1 MRHDHLTLD
10 NGLEV
15 VGEYRPEALSL
26 AAGYFCRTGARDETA
41 PESGVSHFL
50 EHMMFKGT
58 DELSYDDINKT
69 FDRIGAQ
76 CNAFTS
82 EENTVYYGQVLPE
95 FQGDLVTLL
104 SKMMRPALR
113 VEDFTMEKNVILE
126 EIAMY
131 EDKPMWEAYTHCRK
145 LHYGEHALG
154 WPVLGTTQSITD
166 LPRDTMADY
175 FGRRYSPG
183 NLTFAIAGLY
193 DWEAA
198 VARVT
203 ELTAGWQP
211 FECVDRNTSDVPRTA
226 GKQVMQKP
234 RVQQCNA
241 YFMTPG
247 ASAQDPARYIAAI
260 AADVIGGG
268 KSSRMFVALVE
279 PGLAESAGVYHD
291 EEDGTGCLAGA
302 LVCEPDRSRECV
314 EIFEQVLADA
324 VKDGLTADEVKR
336 SQRRLA
342 TGLALS
348 AEAPLKRLVSVG
360 FDWVYRKEIT
370 PIEAVLA
377 DLEGVTVEDCNA
389 WLTDGGLEPLTM
401 VAVGPMAELS

>member
-1 MRHDHLTLD
+1 MRHDHTTLA
-10 NGLEV
+10 NGLEL

-26 AAGYFCRTGARDETA
+26 AAGYFCRTGGRDETA

-95 FQGDLVTLL
+95 FQGDLLTLL

-113 VEDFTMEKNVILE
+113 LEDFTMEKNVILE

-131 EDKPMWEAYTHCRK
+131 EHKPMWEAYTHCRR
-145 LHYGEHALG
+145 LHYGDHTLG
-154 WPVLGTTQSITD
+154 WPVLGTTESITA

-175 FGRRYSPG
+175 FTRRYNPH
-183 NLTFAIAGLY
+183 NLTFAIAGQY

-198 VARVT
+198 VALVR
-203 ELTAGWQP
+203 ELTASWSGTP
-211 FECVDRNTSDVPRTA
+211 VGRDTAPMPRQ
-226 GKQVMQKP
+226 GGRQVVQKP
-234 RVQQCNA
+234 HVQQCNA

-247 ASAQDPARYIAAI
+247 VGAQDPQRYLAAI
-260 AADVIGGG
+260 VAEVLGGG
-268 KSSRMFVALVE
+268 RSSRLYCALVE
-279 PGLAESAGVYHD
+279 PGLAEEAGLYHD
-291 EEDGTGCLAGA
+291 EEDGTGTLAGA
-302 LVCEPDRSRECV
+302 LVCEPERSGECV
-314 EIFEQVLADA
+314 RVFEQVLADA
-324 VKDGLTADEVKR
+324 VRDGLTAVEIARAKR
-336 SQRRLA
+336 RMA
-342 TGLALS
+342 TSLALS
-348 AEAPLKRLVSVG
+348 AEAPLKRLVNVG
-360 FDWVYRKEIT
+360 FDWVYRRELT

-377 DLEGVTVEDCNA
+377 ELDQVTVEACNA
-389 WLTDGGLEPLTM
+389 WLRGGGLQPLTM
-401 VAVGPMAELS
+401 AAVGPMAELA

>member
-1 MRHDHLTLD
+1 MRHDHTTLA
-10 NGLEV
+10 NGLEL

-95 FQGDLVTLL
+95 FQGDLITLL

-113 VEDFTMEKNVILE
+113 LEDFTMEKNVILE

-131 EDKPMWEAYTHCRK
+131 EDKPMWEAYTHCRR

-175 FGRRYSPG
+175 FERRYNAA

-193 DWEAA
+193 DWDAA
-198 VARVT
+198 VALVT
-203 ELTAGWQP
+203 EMTQDWTGTPVGRDVSPMPRLAG
-211 FECVDRNTSDVPRTA
+211 RT
-226 GKQVMQKP
+226 VVQKP
-234 RVQQCNA
+234 QVQQCNA
-241 YFMTPG
+241 YFMAPG
-247 ASAQDPARYIAAI
+247 VGAQDPLRYVAAVT
-260 AADVIGGG
+260 AEVLGGG
-268 KSSRMFVALVE
+268 KSSRLYCALVE
-279 PGLAESAGVYHD
+279 PGLAESAGMYHD
-291 EEDGTGCLAGA
+291 EEDGTGTLAGA
-302 LVCEPDRSRECV
+302 LVCEPDRSAECV
-314 EIFEQVLADA
+314 GVFEQVLADA
-324 VKDGLTADEVKR
+324 VEGGLTEAEVARAKR
-336 SQRRLA
+336 RMA

-348 AEAPLKRLVSVG
+348 AEAPLKRLVNVG
-360 FDWVYRKEIT
+360 FDWVYRKQLT
-370 PIEAVLA
+370 PIENVLA
-377 DLEGVTVEDCNA
+377 ELDLVTAEQCNA
-389 WLTDGGLEPLTM
+389 WLKDGGLEPMTLA
-401 VAVGPMAELS
+401 AVGPMAELS

>member
-1 MRHDHLTLD
+1 MRHDHVTLD
-10 NGLEV
+10 NGLEL

-69 FDRIGAQ
+69 FDRIGAV

-131 EDKPMWEAYTHCRK
+131 EDKPMWEAYNHCRRM
-145 LHYGEHALG
+145 HYGEHALG
-154 WPVLGTTQSITD
+154 WPVLGTTESITA

-175 FGRRYSPG
+175 FARRYNPR

-193 DWEAA
+193 DWDAA
-198 VARVT
+198 VAMVT
-203 ELTAGWQP
+203 ALTTGWP
-211 FECVDRNTSDVPRTA
+211 GMPVGRDTAPVPRQ
-226 GKQVMQKP
+226 GGRQVVQKP
-234 RVQQCNA
+234 QVQQCNA
-241 YFMTPG
+241 YFMAPG
-247 ASAQDPARYIAAI
+247 VGAQDPARYVAAL
-260 AADVIGGG
+260 VTQVLGGG
-268 KSSRMFVALVE
+268 KSSRLYTALVE
-279 PGLAESAGVYHD
+279 PGLAEEVGLYHD
-291 EEDGTGCLAGA
+291 EEDGDGTVAGA
-302 LVCEPDRSRECV
+302 LVCEPDRAAQCV
-314 EIFEQVLADA
+314 GVFEQVLADA
-324 VKDGLTADEVKR
+324 VAQGLTDAEVQRAKR
-336 SQRRLA
+336 RMA

-360 FDWVYRKEIT
+360 FDWVYRRQLT
-370 PIEAVLA
+370 PIEDVLA
-377 DLEGVTVEDCNA
+377 ELEAVTTADCNA
-389 WLTDGGLEPLTM
+389 WLKNGGLSPLTM
-401 VAVGPMAELS
+401 AAVGPMAELS